1 MGDRIEISGGSIV
14 VDDDGLGVTFTL
26 GGQTIK
32 GRLPLI
38 TRAIAYTVD
47 LERARTLSQETDN
60 WDETTYVQAAAI
72 GLCWRGPGLDV
83 GDFRRDFGR
92 DMGDYGEAIVAALI
106 IAGMARLAALPAKKA
121 GDEEKGK
128 KSELDLMFAE
138 IATVSVDLGNK
149 IYALIPTQKEV
160 DEAREDFT
168 GPPSDTSDKI
178 EEEGAPQVEA
188 SE

>member
-1 MGDRIEISGGSIV
+1 MSSVELSGGSIA

-47 LERARTLSQETDN
+47 LERARTKSQETDN
-60 WDETTYVQAAAI
+60 WDETAYVQAAAI
-72 GLCWRGPGLDV
+72 GLCWQGPGLDV

-92 DMGDYGEAIVAALI
+92 DMGDYGEAVVSALI
-106 IAGMARLAALPAKKA
+106 LTGMARLAALPAKK
-121 GDEEKGK
+121 GKKGK
-128 KSELDLMFAE
+128 KRQTDLDQMFVE
-138 IATVSVDLGNK
+138 IATVAGELGNK
-149 IYALIPTQKEV
+149 INALIPTQKEV

-168 GPPSDTSDKI
+168 VPPSDTSDKI
-178 EEEGAPQVEA
+178 EEEGEAQVEA